1 MPQLVTITS
10 KRQLTIPVELFRKL
24 NLEEGQQ
31 LLAYHEDRMIK
42 LEPATALVEQ
52 LAGSIKIPVKFKR
65 QSLDKIISLAKKE
78 RFKHKWFL
86 STPIIF

>member
-52 LAGSIKIPVKFKR
+52 LAGSVKIPAKFKR
-65 QSLDKIISLAKKE
+65 RSLDKIIRRAKKE
-78 RFKHKWFL
+78 RFKNK
-86 STPIIF
+86 